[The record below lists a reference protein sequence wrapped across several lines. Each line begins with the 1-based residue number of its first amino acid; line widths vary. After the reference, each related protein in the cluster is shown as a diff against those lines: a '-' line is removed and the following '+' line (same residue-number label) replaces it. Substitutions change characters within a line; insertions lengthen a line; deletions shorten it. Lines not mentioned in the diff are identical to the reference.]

1 MTEDAPLDR
10 GKGDVRD
17 LVSRREKTLHLSCL
31 ERAVYGG
38 WDIPAEAAKA
48 APAFLQDVMNDLNM
62 DTRTRVRA
70 VEVLASLSRDRVD
83 ATVQL
88 DRILRL
94 DAGTAT
100 DRVEVIHDLGDQ
112 ALDAVAQSLNQIQ
125 PAPKCLPKPK
135 RKPKRKA

>member
-100 DRVEVIHDLGDQ
+100 DRIEVIHDLGDQ